1 MFAYLY
7 CTLFGELLQPNDDF
21 FMRCR
26 KGVITV
32 YGIFGVISIFSLKCS
47 LASNVL
53 STDWTVLAILCTV
66 LYYIHFMVCIGSWI
80 YAKITRKCPDWL
92 INLVI
97 NMDLCNVI
105 LGHFSSPNWNF
116 HAVCLVI
123 EFVAV
128 VIGTSHMKLQVAVSI
143 FAFLIN
149 AYDTL
154 GFPSILLPGNYE
166 GTTLPRQITNGV
178 VACLGLFLLYQYQSW
193 TLLL

>member
-7 CTLFGELLQPNDDF
+7 RTLFGELLQPNDDF

-32 YGIFGVISIFSLKCS
+32 YGVFGVISTFSLT
-47 LASNVL
+47 ASNVL
-53 STDWTVLAILCTV
+53 STDWTVLAILCVV

-80 YAKITRKCPDWL
+80 YAKLTRTSPDWL
-92 INLVI
+92 INLVM
-97 NMDLCNVI
+97 NMGLCNVI

-123 EFVAV
+123 AFVAV

-143 FAFLIN
+143 S
-149 AYDTL
+149 TC
-154 GFPSILLPGNYE
+154 
-166 GTTLPRQITNGV
+166 R
-178 VACLGLFLLYQYQSW
+178 LFSRNISPTSL
-193 TLLL
+193 